1 MAKRIFSAPTVVNL
15 EITEACNVKCRHCYN
30 PWRDESAGKF
40 SLDVENIDRLA
51 DMFAEA
57 GVFHVVLSG
66 GEPLAKP
73 KMLEYALGKMTGLG
87 MSVSCNSNLM
97 LATPEKV
104 GRLRALGLD
113 HILTSWCS
121 SDPTEMDYIMGQ
133 VGAYEQV
140 VNGIRTTV
148 EAGIRVSV
156 NTIVSQNNKTRVYES
171 GKFLHGL
178 GVGKFFAHRVV
189 PPAYDRGDSHG
200 EHHLTPADARETLD
214 ELLRLKADTGMI
226 VGTLIS
232 YPLCM
237 LGDLEKYADFVGR
250 GCPSQSGHRFSINSN
265 GETHCCVMEDEEYGN
280 VFEIG
285 LRQAYANT
293 RPWHNE
299 SYHHED
305 CEGCH
310 YIDVCES
317 GCRMSALSAT
327 GRMNGRDPLMVG
339 KEAFVKP
346 FHFRHDPTVIE
357 RIEAGL
363 ELTVPADLR
372 LRREDGFHLLNIRW
386 GNTILVE
393 DDIAAVVIKYR
404 DSGDAFTLA
413 DLDGV
418 TAETLADLL
427 FKDALEA
434 DALDIEDERSTKG
447 VSIDPSKLPR
457 VA

>member
-30 PWRDESAGKF
+30 PWRDESAGQF
-40 SLDVENIDRLA
+40 SLDIGKIDQLA

-73 KMLEYALGKMTGLG
+73 KQLEYALTKLTGLG

-97 LATPEKV
+97 LATPEKMR
-104 GRLRALGLD
+104 RLRELGLD

-121 SDPTEMDYIMGQ
+121 SDPAEMDYIMGM
-133 VGAYEQV
+133 VGSYEQV
-140 VNGIRTTV
+140 VQGIKTTT

-156 NTIVSQNNKTRVYES
+156 NTIVSQNNKDRVYDS
-171 GKFLHGL
+171 GVFLRSL
-178 GVGKFFAHRVV
+178 GVTKFFAHRVV
-189 PPAYDRGDSHG
+189 PPAYDRQDSQG
-200 EHHLTPADARETLD
+200 EHHLTPEDARATLD
-214 ELLRLKADTGMI
+214 ELLRLKEDTGMM

-265 GETHCCVMEDEEYGN
+265 GETHCCVMEDDAYGN
-280 VFEIG
+280 VFELG
-285 LRQAYANT
+285 LREVYAAT
-293 RPWHNE
+293 KSWHDE
-299 SYHHED
+299 SYHYEG

-310 YIDVCES
+310 YINVCES

-327 GRMNGRDPLMVG
+327 GKKNGRDPLMVG

-346 FHFRHDPTVIE
+346 FTFRHDPKVLEQIK
-357 RIEAGL
+357 AGMQMR
-363 ELTVPADLR
+363 VPDR
-372 LRREDGFHLLNIRW
+372 LRFRKEDGFHLLNIRW
-386 GNTILVE
+386 GNTIIIE
-393 DDIAAVVIKYR
+393 DDVAAFLTTQQAK
-404 DSGDAFTLA
+404 GTAFTI
-413 DLDGV
+413 DDFKIGG
-418 TAETLADLL
+418 AEMLADLL
-427 FKDALEA
+427 FKDAVETDELEVN
-434 DALDIEDERSTKG
+434 DLRSTQG
-447 VSIDPSKLPR
+447 VSLDPSKLP
-457 VA
+457 AFA